1 MTEQVLCLD
10 LSYYV
15 FYRYYA
21 LCSWFKKSDNTMDQ
35 DAFLIKYHEIF
46 ERKLKELV
54 IHYRIKWENV
64 YIAKDCSRE
73 QIWRNVYYDKY
84 KALRN
89 QDDSLIGATFK
100 KVENILEDLK
110 TKYSFNIIEHD
121 TLEADDVI
129 ALFKKHTAPKKMIII
144 TNDNDYIQ
152 LCDETTSIINL
163 QGQEIKSRIK
173 LDPKT
178 YLQCKIIM
186 GDKSDN
192 ITSIMQRIGPK
203 TAEKLA
209 KDPVALQTLLDKN
222 PEAKANY
229 ELNKLLIDFS
239 MIPEELADTF
249 AKKLLLKE

>member
-1 MTEQVLCLD
+1 MKILCLD

-21 LCSWFKKSDNTMDQ
+21 IIAWSKNQQEEHDFM
-35 DAFLIKYHEIF
+35 AKYHEMF
-46 ERKLKELV
+46 ERKLQELV
-54 IHYRIKWENV
+54 KKYRVEWRNV

-73 QIWRNVYYDKY
+73 NIWRNVYYDKY
-84 KALRN
+84 KASRCN
-89 QDDSLIGATFK
+89 DDAMIGKTFK
-100 KVENILEDLK
+100 ETMMKLEDLK
-110 TKYSFNIIEHD
+110 TKYGFNIIEHE

-129 ALFKKHTAPKKMIII
+129 ALFKKHNPGKEMIII

-178 YLQCKIIM
+178 YLECKIIM

-209 KDPVALQTLLDKN
+209 NDPIALQELLNKN
-222 PEAKANY
+222 PQAKANY
-229 ELNKLLIDFS
+229 DLNKRLIDFS
-239 MIPEELADTF
+239 MIPEELQVAF
-249 AKKLLLKE
+249 AKLAFKD